1 MQRLLTYSYR
11 DQSRAMREIGDL
23 ARSLPAAVR
32 NRFDLLVAASP
43 APERCLQYFVRLR
56 ERQPTAFDRLTR
68 STAGLR
74 HLVAVFAHSRFL
86 AEELLERPEWAEQL
100 LDASELTRVITAD
113 TLRAQLDE
121 ALPSGVPHPL
131 ELAKFRR
138 RQILR
143 ILVRD
148 VLGLGTLPE
157 ITAEL
162 SDLADTLVGVA
173 YQRIYRDLVRRY
185 GVPRGQGDGN
195 EAKFTVIALGKLGG
209 KELNYSSDIDLM
221 FVYSEPGYT
230 DGVEQIT
237 NKEFFK
243 RAANQLTE
251 LLSTYTAEGLCYRVD
266 LRLRPD
272 GSLGEVC
279 LSLDGARKYYAER
292 ARDWELQMLIKARV
306 AAGDEATGRAL
317 LDFVEPR
324 IYSTT
329 LDFSAV
335 EQLSLT
341 RGRLNEKL
349 EERKA
354 KWGLATRIRERTA
367 IDVKLERGGIRDIEF
382 LVQCLQRLYGGAEP
396 WVRHGGTMLALAR
409 LQDKGFLSGAEYG
422 RLASAYQFLRHLEH
436 RLQFEDDLQTHTLPS
451 DPEALELLAKRMPGG
466 GGSGGWLML
475 ELRGHLARVTQI
487 YTRVVGTQ
495 TLTLDGPGE
504 TGDGAAQAH
513 QRQDGLLAGGA
524 RASYVVLALD
534 QRAPALS
541 AALARANLQRGY
553 RAFEHFLERLSED
566 ARLSGHARRLGD
578 LNANPELAA
587 STLDLFE
594 HSPYFAEELIRWPEL
609 VDDVARA
616 RLPLAAEEPPPR
628 ELSELRR
635 WFRREMVRIQT
646 ESICLSHPI
655 FDTLARTSELADA
668 VIERVYQ
675 IAVAETL
682 RTHPPQNPG
691 YQPRQQMW
699 VIALGR
705 LGMREFDLASDAD
718 LVFVLADSDS
728 DELQFWTRVAE
739 RLVDMVAAYTGG
751 GVLFTVDT
759 RLRPN
764 GGDGPL
770 VHTEGAVT
778 DYFARTAEAWEGI
791 TYMKSRAVAGDP
803 ARAEAFLHQLQE
815 VDWRRYGQSGRSR
828 SDLRQM
834 RLRLEKEQGPL
845 HPLKAARGGYY
856 DIDFLLMYLRLKSA
870 GVFFRV
876 LNTPARIE
884 VLDSMGDIDRTEAQF
899 LLDAAT
905 FYRALDHG
913 LRVHSGHAGA
923 KLPKAEAQRDT
934 LAVLV
939 RRWSPIPLSELG
951 EIRQKVSAAF
961 DRLFG

>member
-1 MQRLLTYSYR
+1 MQRLLTFPYHDR
-11 DQSRAMREIGDL
+11 PRALREIADL
-23 ARSLPAAVR
+23 ARSLPAVAR
-32 NRFDLLVAASP
+32 DRFDMLLAASP
-43 APERCLQYFVRLR
+43 APERCLQYFVGLR
-56 ERQPTAFDRLTR
+56 ERQPMAFDRLVR

-86 AEELLERPEWAEQL
+86 SEEILERPEWAEQL
-100 LDASELTRVITAD
+100 LDASELTKVVTSDA
-113 TLRAQLDE
+113 LRAQLE
-121 ALPSGVPHPL
+121 AEHSAGVVASDASYPL
-131 ELAKFRR
+131 DLAKFRR
-138 RQILR
+138 SQILR

-173 YQRIYRDLVRRY
+173 YQRIYRNLVRRY
-185 GVPRGQGDGN
+185 GVPRSESGS
-195 EAKFTVIALGKLGG
+195 EARFAVIALGKLGG

-221 FVYSEPGYT
+221 FLYSDAGHT
-230 DGVEQIT
+230 DGFPQIN

-251 LLSTYTAEGLCYRVD
+251 LLGTYTAEGLCYRVD

-279 LSLDGARKYYAER
+279 VSLEGARRYYAER

-306 AAGDEATGRAL
+306 AAGDYPTGRAL

-329 LDFSAV
+329 LDFSAI

-341 RGRLNEKL
+341 RERLNEKL
-349 EERKA
+349 AARQA
-354 KWGLATRIRERTA
+354 KRGLATRIRERSS

-382 LVQCLQRLYGGAEP
+382 LVQCLQRLYGGADP

-409 LQDKGFLSGAEYG
+409 LQDKGYLSGAEYG
-422 RLASAYQFLRHLEH
+422 RLASAYQFLRHVEH
-436 RLQFEDDLQTHTLPS
+436 RLQFEDDLQTHTMPS
-451 DPEALELLAKRMPGG
+451 DPEALDLLAKRMPGG
-466 GGSGGWLML
+466 GGSASWLML
-475 ELRGHLARVTQI
+475 ELRGHLARVTEI
-487 YTRVVGTQ
+487 YERVVRSQ
-495 TLTLDGPGE
+495 TAPSEPVDPS
-504 TGDGAAQAH
+504 H
-513 QRQDGLLAGGA
+513 SGGV
-524 RASYVVLALD
+524 RASNVVLALD
-534 QRAPALS
+534 QRAPAL
-541 AALARANLQRGY
+541 AGALTRAHLQRGY
-553 RAFEHFLERLSED
+553 RAFEHFLERLSGD
-566 ARLSGHARRLGD
+566 ARRLDD
-578 LNANPELAA
+578 LNANTELAEY
-587 STLDLFE
+587 TLDLFE

-609 VDDVARA
+609 VDDVAHA
-616 RLPLAAEEPPPR
+616 RLPLATDQPAPR
-628 ELSELRR
+628 ELSELRK

-646 ESICLSHPI
+646 ESICLAHPI
-655 FDTLARTSELADA
+655 FETLARTSELADA
-668 VIERVYQ
+668 VIKRAYE
-675 IAVAETL
+675 IAVSET
-682 RTHPPQNPG
+682 RRSHPPQDAAYDPVD
-691 YQPRQQMW
+691 QMW

-705 LGMREFDLASDAD
+705 LGMREFDLGSDAD
-718 LVFVLADSDS
+718 LVFVLGDADAA
-728 DELQFWTRVAE
+728 ELLFWTRVAE

-764 GGDGPL
+764 GGGGPL
-770 VHTEGAVT
+770 VQTESAVT
-778 DYFARTAEAWEGI
+778 EYFARTAETWEGI

-803 ARAEAFLHQLQE
+803 IQAEAFLHQLQE

-834 RLRLEKEQGPL
+834 RARLEREQGPL
-845 HPLKAARGGYY
+845 HPLKAGRGGYY

-884 VLDSMGDIDRTEAQF
+884 VLDSMGDIDRAEAQF

-913 LRVHSGHAGA
+913 LRVLSGHAGA
-923 KLPKAEAQRDT
+923 KLPKAEVQREM
-934 LAVLV
+934 LAALL
-939 RRWSPIPLSELG
+939 RRWTPIPLSELG
-951 EIRQKVSAAF
+951 EIRNKVSAAF

>member
-11 DQSRAMREIGDL
+11 DQSRAMREIVDL

-56 ERQPTAFDRLTR
+56 ERQPAAFDRLTR

-100 LDASELTRVITAD
+100 LDASELTRVITVD
-113 TLRAQLDE
+113 TLRAQLDD

-162 SDLADTLVGVA
+162 SDLADALVGVA
-173 YQRIYRDLVRRY
+173 YQRIYGYLVQRY
-185 GVPRGQGDGN
+185 GVPRSESDES
-195 EAKFTVIALGKLGG
+195 EAQFTVIALGKLGG

-230 DGVEQIT
+230 DGVEPIT

-279 LSLDGARKYYAER
+279 LSLEGARKYYAER

-306 AAGDEATGRAL
+306 AAADEATGRAL

-349 EERKA
+349 VARKA
-354 KWGLATRIRERTA
+354 KWGLATRIRERSA

-451 DPEALELLAKRMPGG
+451 DPAEFELLARRMPGG
-466 GGSGGWLML
+466 GGSAEWLML

-495 TLTLDGPGE
+495 TLSLDGPGE
-504 TGDGAAQAH
+504 TGDGADH
-513 QRQDGLLAGGA
+513 GRPRQDGTHEGGGP
-524 RASYVVLALD
+524 RASNAVLALD
-534 QRAPALS
+534 Q
-541 AALARANLQRGY
+541 
-553 RAFEHFLERLSED
+553 
-566 ARLSGHARRLGD
+566 
-578 LNANPELAA
+578 
-587 STLDLFE
+587 
-594 HSPYFAEELIRWPEL
+594 
-609 VDDVARA
+609 
-616 RLPLAAEEPPPR
+616 
-628 ELSELRR
+628 
-635 WFRREMVRIQT
+635 
-646 ESICLSHPI
+646 
-655 FDTLARTSELADA
+655 
-668 VIERVYQ
+668 
-675 IAVAETL
+675 
-682 RTHPPQNPG
+682 
-691 YQPRQQMW
+691 
-699 VIALGR
+699 
-705 LGMREFDLASDAD
+705 
-718 LVFVLADSDS
+718 
-728 DELQFWTRVAE
+728 
-739 RLVDMVAAYTGG
+739 
-751 GVLFTVDT
+751 
-759 RLRPN
+759 
-764 GGDGPL
+764 
-770 VHTEGAVT
+770 
-778 DYFARTAEAWEGI
+778 
-791 TYMKSRAVAGDP
+791 
-803 ARAEAFLHQLQE
+803 
-815 VDWRRYGQSGRSR
+815 
-828 SDLRQM
+828 
-834 RLRLEKEQGPL
+834 
-845 HPLKAARGGYY
+845 
-856 DIDFLLMYLRLKSA
+856 
-870 GVFFRV
+870 
-876 LNTPARIE
+876 
-884 VLDSMGDIDRTEAQF
+884 
-899 LLDAAT
+899 
-905 FYRALDHG
+905 
-913 LRVHSGHAGA
+913 
-923 KLPKAEAQRDT
+923 
-934 LAVLV
+934 
-939 RRWSPIPLSELG
+939 
-951 EIRQKVSAAF
+951 
-961 DRLFG
+961 